1 MNRTTSMMTRLA
13 IIVLLFTVA
22 EVVGNCAGVA
32 NLYGVSVKLKGGREV
47 SGFLAWN
54 SDRVTITELLSKL
67 NEFASTGKELPIDI
81 SGQNPIVL
89 YRGFKKIKYPF
100 ETKVVKKEDSLEIK
114 LQEVSAIKE
123 KKELNSEIGE
133 AGTEVPVMPE
143 KDIQELNREPIYVYS
158 KGFYG
163 SWREYFV
170 AVSSSARIVDA
181 VWYETRYAKS
191 IVFFGEFI
199 GMYDF
204 SSARIECVKQS
215 KSDLEICNAAKHELE
230 QLKIDGQE
238 ISKYRTERDR
248 VERLM
253 SGTTAY
259 PSVFKTP
266 EYLKTENE
274 WRSISSKYDEK
285 YQSQLKQWENTGFV
299 HVRLKER

>member
-1 MNRTTSMMTRLA
+1 MNRTMSIVVRLA
-13 IIVLLFTVA
+13 SIILLFAVS

-32 NLYGVSVKLKGGREV
+32 NLYGVSIKLKGGREV

-114 LQEVSAIKE
+114 FQDVAAIKE
-123 KKELNSEIGE
+123 KIELNSEIGE

-143 KDIQELNREPIYVYS
+143 KDIQELNKEPIYIYS

-181 VWYETRYAKS
+181 LWYETRYAKS

-199 GMYDF
+199 GVYDF

-215 KSDLEICNAAKHELE
+215 KSDLEICNAAKHELD

-238 ISKYRTERDR
+238 VAKYRKERDR

-259 PSVFKTP
+259 QSVFNTP
-266 EYLKTENE
+266 EYKKAENE
-274 WRSISSKYDEK
+274 CQSISSKYDEK
-285 YQSQLKQWENTGFV
+285 YQSQLKQWKKAGFV
-299 HVRLKER
+299 HVRLRER